1 MQNINKTVVKSM
13 KLLDLFRTQSSLT
26 LNEMVELSGLPKTST
41 HRMIVSL
48 EEVGLLQK
56 DHTGTYSLG
65 MIFLEFGQLVSDR
78 IDLRQLAL
86 PIMKDLR
93 DEIGEAVNLTIKDRA
108 EALYIEKLDTSHPVR
123 LFTKVGRRSPLY
135 AGACSRIILANLPE
149 EEIDTYLNG
158 QALLP
163 FGEGT
168 ITDPNLLRE
177 ILKTSRVE
185 GYTVSHSELENGTT
199 ALAAPIFNYQ
209 GHIAGGLSIAGPS
222 DRFDEQQLAT
232 MIQKVKASAAKIS
245 HALGYR

>member
-13 KLLDLFRTQSSLT
+13 KLLDLFRTRSSLT
-26 LNEMVELSGLPKTST
+26 LNEMVELTGLPKTST

-135 AGACSRIILANLPE
+135 AGACSRIILAHLSE
-149 EEIDTYLNG
+149 EEMENYLKG
-158 QALLP
+158 QALLSY
-163 FGEGT
+163 GEGT
-168 ITDPNLLRE
+168 ITDPTLLRE
-177 ILKTSRVE
+177 VLNTSRLE

-199 ALAAPIFNYQ
+199 ALAAPIFDYKGQ
-209 GHIAGGLSIAGPS
+209 IAGGLSIAGPS
-222 DRFDEQQLAT
+222 DRFDEQQLAK